1 MKRCPKCNRTYAND
15 TQKFCTKDGTGLVA
29 QSAPLGETV
38 RLDSSELSQTQD
50 DPEVTKV
57 ISRELPTEPSGDFD
71 PYKTIVAQPDPYKT
85 IVSKPD
91 KTTADL
97 SGTTGDLMPASIP
110 PQPLSGMMGG
120 AGSGPVG
127 PPQPPRRQEG

>member
-1 MKRCPKCNRTYAND
+1 
-15 TQKFCTKDGTGLVA
+15 
-29 QSAPLGETV
+29 
-38 RLDSSELSQTQD
+38 
-50 DPEVTKV
+50 
-57 ISRELPTEPSGDFD
+57 LPTQPSGDFD

-85 IVSKPD
+85 IIAKPD

-110 PQPLSGMMGG
+110 PQPLSALTGG

-127 PPQPPRRQEG
+127 PPPTPPPPSGALNPGSGPVGSPSEPLQASSPDFGQLTMAS